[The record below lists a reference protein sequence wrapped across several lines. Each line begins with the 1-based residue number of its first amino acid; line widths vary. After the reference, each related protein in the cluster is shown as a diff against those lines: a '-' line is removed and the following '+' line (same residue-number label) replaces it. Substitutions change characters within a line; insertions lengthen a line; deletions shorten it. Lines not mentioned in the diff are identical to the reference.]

1 MPRFTIESICR
12 RILAESRL
20 IDNTPIEEISNK
32 EVIAFFFLYMPE
44 LVNQELTDEALEQIR
59 NAVIHYRDK
68 YPRLIIDAKYDALTS
83 AFNGLFSEFDAAFT
97 DGIDVNKTI
106 YFNHHLPR
114 KIFNASAGIA
124 NNLNNM
130 FKAISAGTSPKN
142 FTYREYFN
150 MLPKVEL
157 CNNYD
162 TAATEAMPVE
172 AMSVIS
178 NLKQAIATCVANL
191 PNEDAIDFLAQVI
204 VKLSDIE
211 HILDSS
217 DIAVVGADAYKF
229 STIQKYTG

>member
-1 MPRFTIESICR
+1 MSRFTIESICR

-44 LVNQELTDEALEQIR
+44 LVNQELTDEVLEQIR

-83 AFNGLFSEFDAAFT
+83 AFNRLFSEFDTAST
-97 DGIDVNKTI
+97 DGIDVNETI
-106 YFNHHLPR
+106 YFNHHLPK
-114 KIFNASAGIA
+114 KIFNASAGIV

-157 CNNYD
+157 RGDCD
-162 TAATEAMPVE
+162 TAATEAM
-172 AMSVIS
+172 SVIL

-204 VKLSDIE
+204 VKLFNTE
-211 HILDSS
+211 HILDRP
-217 DIAVVGADAYKF
+217 DIAVVVVDVYKF
-229 STIQKYTG
+229 STIQKYMDNLT

>member
-1 MPRFTIESICR
+1 MSRFTIESICR

-114 KIFNASAGIA
+114 KIFNASAGIV
-124 NNLNNM
+124 NNLNSM
-130 FKAISAGTSPKN
+130 FKAIGAGTSPKN

-157 CNNYD
+157 PSDCDN
-162 TAATEAMPVE
+162 TTETE
-172 AMSVIS
+172 AMSVML

-204 VKLSDIE
+204 VKLSDTE
-211 HILDSS
+211 HILDRS
-217 DIAVVGADAYKF
+217 DIVVVGADAYKF
-229 STIQKYTG
+229 STIQKYMDNLT

>member
-1 MPRFTIESICR
+1 MSRFTIESICR

-59 NAVIHYRDK
+59 NAVIHYRDE
-68 YPRLIIDAKYDALTS
+68 YPRLIIDAKYDALTN
-83 AFNGLFSEFDAAFT
+83 AFNRLLSEFNAAFT
-97 DGIDVNKTI
+97 DGIDVNETV

-130 FKAISAGTSPKN
+130 FKAIGAGTSPKN

-157 CNNYD
+157 PSDCG
-162 TAATEAMPVE
+162 TAATED
-172 AMSVIS
+172 MSVIL

-217 DIAVVGADAYKF
+217 DIAVVGAAAYKF
-229 STIQKYTG
+229 STIQKYMDNLT

>member
-1 MPRFTIESICR
+1 MSRFTIESICR

-44 LVNQELTDEALEQIR
+44 LVNRELTDEALEQIR

-83 AFNGLFSEFDAAFT
+83 AFNGLFGEFDAAFT

-114 KIFNASAGIA
+114 KIFNASAGIV

-130 FKAISAGTSPKN
+130 FKAIGAGTSPKN

-157 CNNYD
+157 PSVCD
-162 TAATEAMPVE
+162 TAATEAMP
-172 AMSVIS
+172 VIS

-217 DIAVVGADAYKF
+217 DITVVGADAYKL
-229 STIQKYTG
+229 STIQKYMDNLT

>member
-1 MPRFTIESICR
+1 MSRFTIESICR

-59 NAVIHYRDK
+59 NAAIHYRDK

-83 AFNGLFSEFDAAFT
+83 AFNRLFSEFNAAVT
-97 DGIDVNKTI
+97 DGDGVDGTI
-106 YFNHHLPR
+106 YLNHHLFK
-114 KIFNASAGIA
+114 KIFNASAGIV
-124 NNLNNM
+124 NNLNNI
-130 FKAISAGTSPKN
+130 FKAIGAGTSPKN

-150 MLPKVEL
+150 MFPKVEL
-157 CNNYD
+157 RGDYD
-162 TAATEAMPVE
+162 ISETEV
-172 AMSVIS
+172 MSVIL

-211 HILDSS
+211 HILDRP
-217 DIAVVGADAYKF
+217 DIVVVGADAYKF
-229 STIQKYTG
+229 STIQKYMDNLT